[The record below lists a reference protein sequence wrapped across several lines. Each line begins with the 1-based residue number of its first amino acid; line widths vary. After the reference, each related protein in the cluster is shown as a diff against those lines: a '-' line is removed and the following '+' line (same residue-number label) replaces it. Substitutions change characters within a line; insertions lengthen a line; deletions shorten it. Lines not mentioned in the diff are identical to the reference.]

1 MLEPRSG
8 KIALLYS
15 DPVIRYSQYGFEQA
29 IFRSRKNCDYKTPS
43 KRDLLSRINQGER
56 EDGREIN
63 SMHITEE
70 SPNGRMLEG
79 WIVVAAVEGH
89 MRCVWKPRREHLD
102 WLL

>member
-1 MLEPRSG
+1 MDLN
-8 KIALLYS
+8 KLYS
-15 DPVIRYSQYGFEQA
+15 DPKLPKSDQ
-29 IFRSRKNCDYKTPS
+29 
-43 KRDLLSRINQGER
+43 SRINQAER

>member
-1 MLEPRSG
+1 VKQSKCMLEPRSG

-43 KRDLLSRINQGER
+43 KRDLLSRINQAER

-70 SPNGRMLEG
+70 SPNGRMRLSWRRWKAICDASGSLEG
-79 WIVVAAVEGH
+79 ST
-89 MRCVWKPRREHLD
+89 
-102 WLL
+102 